1 MRSVE
6 KAGGAARSAPSDAE
20 PLSDRIAA
28 LADLPIADLKV
39 AWTSAWGTPP
49 PKGAR
54 RRLMMLGIAWRWQA
68 EVHGGFRPEIAR
80 RLAALEKA
88 SRGHDG
94 VTTSDVSGAARPR
107 PGSRILRVWRGTQ
120 HEVHV
125 TGAGYLWRGKS
136 FGSLSSVAK
145 AITGVNRNGPAFFGL
160 RPNGSVN

>member
-54 RRLMMLGIAWRWQA
+54 RRLMVLGIAWRWQA
-68 EVHGGFRPEIAR
+68 EVHGGFRPETAR

-88 SRGHDG
+88 SRRHDG
-94 VTTSDVSGAARPR
+94 VTAPDVSGAARPR
-107 PGSRILRVWRGTQ
+107 PGSRILRAWRGTQ

-125 TGAGYLWRGKS
+125 TGTGYLWRGKN

-160 RPNGSVN
+160 RSNGESS

>member
-1 MRSVE
+1 MQTAR
-6 KAGGAARSAPSDAE
+6 KGGGAEMLR
-20 PLSDRIAA
+20 DRIGA
-28 LADLPIADLKV
+28 LADLPITDLRA

-68 EVHGGFRPEIAR
+68 EVHGGFRPETAR

-88 SRGHDG
+88 HRRPDG
-94 VTTSDVSGAARPR
+94 VAAPDIAGAARPR

-125 TGAGYLWRGKS
+125 TGTGYLWRGKS

-160 RPNGSVN
+160 RPSGSVS